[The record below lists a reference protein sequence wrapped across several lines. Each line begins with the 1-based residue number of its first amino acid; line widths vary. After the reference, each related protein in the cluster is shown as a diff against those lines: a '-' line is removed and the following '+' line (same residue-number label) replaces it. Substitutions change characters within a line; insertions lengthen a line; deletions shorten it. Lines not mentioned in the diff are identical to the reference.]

1 MKFKVVFDNL
11 RVYAASHPVRGA
23 WIEIY
28 ISLLLGNIYVV
39 APREG
44 CVD

>member
-1 MKFKVVFDNL
+1 MKFFCVQMGAFKNK
-11 RVYAASHPVRGA
+11 SHPVRGA

-28 ISLLLGNIYVV
+28 IRKLPWKIRDV